1 MSDES
6 QNLFTRGRA
15 MLLEALR
22 MVQTRLELAA
32 LEIEQEKLRI
42 TRDLKLAIFAAIC
55 LWLSGFSLVLW
66 VALALEARARF
77 ILLGCLF
84 FVFLIAALL
93 FWIAL
98 RRSLRRDPPFTRL
111 IGQLRLDRASLGGG
125 EP

>member
-15 MLLEALR
+15 MLVEALR
-22 MVQTRLELAA
+22 MAQTRLELAA
-32 LEIEQEKLRI
+32 LELEQEKLRI
-42 TRDLKLAIFAAIC
+42 THDLKLAIFAAIC

-66 VALALEARARF
+66 VALALPSRARF
-77 ILLGCLF
+77 ILLGCF
-84 FVFLIAALL
+84 FVVFLIAALG

-111 IGQLRLDRASLGGG
+111 IGQLRLDRASLGG

>member
-1 MSDES
+1 MTDES
-6 QNLFTRGRA
+6 PNLFARGRA

-22 MVQTRLELAA
+22 MAQTRLELAA
-32 LEIEQEKLRI
+32 LEIEQERLRI

-66 VALALEARARF
+66 VALALKPQARF
-77 ILLGCLF
+77 ILLGCFF
-84 FVFLIAALL
+84 FVFLVAALG

-98 RRSLRRDPPFTRL
+98 RRSLRRDPPFARL
-111 IGQLRLDRASLGGG
+111 IGQLRLDRASLGG

>member
-6 QNLFTRGRA
+6 QNLFARGRA
-15 MLLEALR
+15 MLVEALR
-22 MVQTRLELAA
+22 MAQTRLELAA

-42 TRDLKLAIFAAIC
+42 THDLKLAIFAAIC

-66 VALALEARARF
+66 VALALPSQARF
-77 ILLGCLF
+77 ILLGCF
-84 FVFLIAALL
+84 FVVFLVAALG

-111 IGQLRLDRASLGGG
+111 IGQLRLDRASLGG

>member
-1 MSDES
+1 MNDEP

-15 MLLEALR
+15 MLIEGLR
-22 MVQTRLELAA
+22 MAQTRLELAA
-32 LEIEQEKLRI
+32 LELEQEKLRI
-42 TRDLKLAIFAAIC
+42 TRDLRLAIFASIC

-66 VALALEARARF
+66 VALALRAQARF
-77 ILLGCLF
+77 ILLGCFF
-84 FVFLIAALL
+84 FVFLIAALG

-111 IGQLRLDRASLGGG
+111 IGQLRLDRASLGG

>member
-1 MSDES
+1 MNDES
-6 QNLFTRGRA
+6 PNLFTRGRG

-22 MVQTRLELAA
+22 MAQTRLELAA

-42 TRDLKLAIFAAIC
+42 GRDLKLAIFAAIC

-66 VALALEARARF
+66 VALALKQQARV

-84 FVFLIAALL
+84 FVFLLAALG

-111 IGQLRLDRASLGGG
+111 IGQLRLDRASLGG

>member
-1 MSDES
+1 MSDDS

-15 MLLEALR
+15 LLVEALR
-22 MVQTRLELAA
+22 MAQTRLELAA

-42 TRDLKLAIFAAIC
+42 TRDLKLAILAAIC

-66 VALALEARARF
+66 VALALGPQARF
-77 ILLGCLF
+77 ILLGCF
-84 FVFLIAALL
+84 VFVFLIAALG

-98 RRSLRRDPPFTRL
+98 RRSLRRDPVFIRL
-111 IGQLRLDRASLGGG
+111 IGQLRLDRASLGG

>member
-1 MSDES
+1 MNDES

-15 MLLEALR
+15 MLVEALR
-22 MVQTRLELAA
+22 MAQTRLELAA

-42 TRDLKLAIFAAIC
+42 TRDLRLAIFAAIC

-66 VALALEARARF
+66 VALALPSQARF
-77 ILLGCLF
+77 ILLGCLVV
-84 FVFLIAALL
+84 VFLIAALG
-93 FWIAL
+93 FWLVL

-111 IGQLRLDRASLGGG
+111 IGQLRLDRASLGG

>member
-15 MLLEALR
+15 MLVEALR
-22 MVQTRLELAA
+22 MAQTRLELAA
-32 LEIEQEKLRI
+32 LEIEQEKLHI

-55 LWLSGFSLVLW
+55 LWLSGLSLVLW
-66 VALALEARARF
+66 VALALSSQARF

-84 FVFLIAALL
+84 VVFLIAALG

-111 IGQLRLDRASLGGG
+111 IGQLRLDRASLGG

>member
-1 MSDES
+1 MSEES
-6 QNLFTRGRA
+6 PNLFARGRA
-15 MLLEALR
+15 ILLEALR
-22 MVQTRLELAA
+22 MAQTRLELAA

-66 VALALEARARF
+66 VALALRAEARF
-77 ILLGCLF
+77 IFLGCFF
-84 FVFLIAALL
+84 FVFLIAALG

-111 IGQLRLDRASLGGG
+111 IGQLRLDRASLGG